1 MLHAFSFILTCIAAC
16 IVGIGSAWTVL
27 DGDLKFNKV
36 TLGQWGVWP
45 LAGETGADPYTKA
58 YLSRQGTVW
67 MGVTEGLI
75 LTASDDRD
83 KAQLTGRCIY
93 TLEGKIPRG
102 RLWTLTTETKST
114 PTPTP
119 RKSSISQVHY
129 ITSNDT
135 IWEEDGRLVIT
146 VSQKVQPGNWLQVGS
161 NDNFNLVLRI
171 YDTPLTS
178 GALDNAIVTPSISRG
193 DCS

>member
-1 MLHAFSFILTCIAAC
+1 MLHAFSFIFTCIAAC
-16 IVGIGSAWTVL
+16 IIGIGSAWTIL
-27 DGDLKFNKV
+27 EGDLQFDKI
-36 TLGQWGVWP
+36 TLGQWEVWP
-45 LAGETGADPYTKA
+45 LAGETEADPYTKA

-83 KAQLTGRCIY
+83 KAQLSGRCIY

-102 RLWTLTTETKST
+102 RLWTLTTEIKST
-114 PTPTP
+114 PSPTQEKN
-119 RKSSISQVHY
+119 RISQVHY

-146 VSQKVQPGNWLQVGS
+146 VSKKVQSGNWLQVGS
-161 NDNFNLVLRI
+161 DDNFNLVLRI

-178 GALDNAIVTPSISRG
+178 GALDNAIVTPSISKG